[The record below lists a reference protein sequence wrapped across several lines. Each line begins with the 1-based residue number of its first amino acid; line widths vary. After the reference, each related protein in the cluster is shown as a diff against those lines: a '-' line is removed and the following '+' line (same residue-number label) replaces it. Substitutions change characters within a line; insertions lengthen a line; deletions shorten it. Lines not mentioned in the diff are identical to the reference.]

1 MKAFS
6 RLTYPYIAWLSVF
19 IVAPMFMI
27 SLYAFTNQGND
38 TMLFQFTLENFAKFL
53 NDPVFMRV
61 LVTSLRVAFF
71 TTVFCILIGYPA
83 ALIIANL
90 PDRQQTMMTL
100 LLTLLCLALSLTA
113 AYLLYRMGRGISWSA
128 TVTALIAAAELVFL
142 IPSLLPSA
150 RGAGLSPGG
159 SVQKGKTGTKSA
171 ENPDKKKK

>member
-1 MKAFS
+1 MLLHDLYGRPAKVSHPAVISEPLPEF
-6 RLTYPYIAWLSVF
+6 RAHIFIRIRQRFYRRQRVQKPSVITLDRF
-19 IVAPMFMI
+19 DAGLLMMVCAV
-27 SLYAFTNQGND
+27 LALAGAFTSFGD
-38 TMLFQFTLENFAKFL
+38 RRG
-53 NDPVFMRV
+53 RV
-61 LVTSLRVAFF
+61 L
-71 TTVFCILIGYPA
+71 
-83 ALIIANL
+83 
-90 PDRQQTMMTL
+90 TL
-100 LLTLLCLALSLTA
+100 LLSLLCLALSLTA